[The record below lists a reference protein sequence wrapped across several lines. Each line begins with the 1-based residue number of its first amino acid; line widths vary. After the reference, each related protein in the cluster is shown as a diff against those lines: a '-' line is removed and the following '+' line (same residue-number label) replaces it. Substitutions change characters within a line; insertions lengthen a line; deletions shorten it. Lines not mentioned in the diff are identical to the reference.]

1 MMCDASVWIK
11 LLYVLVAAVT
21 VGGFWIGMLM
31 YLDGYFEPERV
42 TARHKAKRFKPY
54 DRKMVQDRIKSIAAD
69 ELNSFNTR

>member
-11 LLYVLVAAVT
+11 LLYVLVAIVT

-42 TARHKAKRFKPY
+42 TERHRAKLFKAY